1 MFNNLFSFL
10 RRRGKWAKDLSEN
23 ENIPFKTKKH
33 DIKHSNFKLLRYSD
47 FEAHKTIY
55 LLVKTTSSKH
65 NIDHKY
71 HCFYKTIRIRII
83 TIIIID
89 ATIQLQKSKKCIP
102 SPPPPLS
109 ALVRQNA
116 WRLLH
121 FKPKTNTKW
130 TQLSLQTIVEIYL
143 GWSYSL
149 LTNPGEATNRSILYI
164 NHRWTVCLVEL
175 VESWYVENI
184 WLTEH
189 NFQLKLVLWPWKMN
203 ILFSTFSYFSHIKKV
218 RSGFHSKFPTFPV
231 STYSTKQPLIVLHQ
245 TINPTL
251 HPLIPPQRKI
261 SSNII
266 ATYSGTEL
274 CITKILRNL
283 TFFLYPPSF

>member
-47 FEAHKTIY
+47 FEAHKKIY

-130 TQLSLQTIVEIYL
+130 TQLSL
-143 GWSYSL
+143 
-149 LTNPGEATNRSILYI
+149 
-164 NHRWTVCLVEL
+164 
-175 VESWYVENI
+175 
-184 WLTEH
+184 
-189 NFQLKLVLWPWKMN
+189 
-203 ILFSTFSYFSHIKKV
+203 
-218 RSGFHSKFPTFPV
+218 
-231 STYSTKQPLIVLHQ
+231 
-245 TINPTL
+245 
-251 HPLIPPQRKI
+251 
-261 SSNII
+261 
-266 ATYSGTEL
+266 
-274 CITKILRNL
+274 
-283 TFFLYPPSF
+283 